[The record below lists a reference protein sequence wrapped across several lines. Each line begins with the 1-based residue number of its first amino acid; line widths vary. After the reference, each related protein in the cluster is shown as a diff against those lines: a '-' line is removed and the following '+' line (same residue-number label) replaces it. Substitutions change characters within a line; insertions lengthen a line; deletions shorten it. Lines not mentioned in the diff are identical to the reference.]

1 MLNKYYLSISAFL
14 RKRYSFKSA
23 TDLMAISFIQ
33 YPFISSE
40 NVNLDKTKLKNV
52 INFEF
57 KFFYILFYTLLA
69 IFFII
74 TKI

>member
-1 MLNKYYLSISAFL
+1 
-14 RKRYSFKSA
+14 
-23 TDLMAISFIQ
+23 MAISFIQ